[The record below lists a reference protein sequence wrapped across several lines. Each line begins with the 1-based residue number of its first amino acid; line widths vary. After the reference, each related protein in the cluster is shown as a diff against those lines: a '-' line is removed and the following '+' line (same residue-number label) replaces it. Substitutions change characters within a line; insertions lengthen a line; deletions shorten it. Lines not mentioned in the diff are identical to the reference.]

1 MRVKFILPALLEATD
16 PGFRPI
22 KYALFPP
29 LGLASLAGYLR
40 PDDDATL
47 EDEHVMALDLDDA
60 PDLVVMSV
68 YITSAKRA
76 YQIADHYRARGSH
89 VALGGLH
96 VSSLPDEAARHADTV
111 FVGPGEDTWPAFLDD
126 FRLRSPADRYVS
138 QGRSLVGAPPIRRD
152 LIDRRRYLCPNSIV
166 VSRGCPHHC
175 DFCYKDAFYR
185 GGISF
190 YTQAVDQALAEI
202 DRMPGKHV
210 YFLDDHLLGDPRFAR
225 ALFDG
230 MRGMGRVFQGAST
243 VDAILRSDLI
253 EHAAVAGMRSVF
265 VGLETINEENLRLHA
280 KRQNLARDYDEVIRR
295 VHDLGIMINA
305 SFVFGLDDDGPDVFD
320 RTVDWA
326 VSRSIETATFHIMT
340 PYPGTALHERVAA
353 EGRITDVDWDH
364 YDTRH
369 VVYRPLGMA
378 PRTLL
383 DGYHR
388 AYHDF
393 YAWRSIVR
401 GAFGQATMHRTAR
414 HLAYAGG
421 WKRFEPLWDAI
432 IRSRR
437 VSAMLP
443 LLEATLDAFGR
454 ARRGDARSEHPGA
467 REDRSRV
474 EQVAIGGAERV
485 GVTDPDAG
493 IEQPRD
499 GRVGTRY
506 RGSDAAPG
514 GGGAQD
520 RHRDTERIGIRRH
533 RGVVQPSAW
542 LGDLAA
548 RPADSRILTV
558 DGDDEAGGLR
568 QHGVVREV
576 GRPFDARPAERQ
588 ASGVGDIS

>member
-1 MRVKFILPALLEATD
+1 MKVKFILPALLEATD

-40 PDDDATL
+40 PDDEASLD
-47 EDEHVMALDLDDA
+47 DEHVMPLDLDDA

-76 YQIADHYRARGSH
+76 YQLADHYRRRGSH

-111 FVGPGEDTWPAFLDD
+111 FIGPGEDTWPTFLDD
-126 FRLRSPADRYVS
+126 FRRGSPANRYVS
-138 QGRSLVGAPPIRRD
+138 KRRSLVDVPPIRRD

-190 YTQAVDQALAEI
+190 YTQAVDGALAEI
-202 DRMPGKHV
+202 ERMPGKHV
-210 YFLDDHLLGDPRFAR
+210 YFLDDHLLGNPRFAR

-253 EHAAVAGMRSVF
+253 EHAAAAGMRSVF

-320 RTVDWA
+320 RTVSWA

-340 PYPGTALHERVAA
+340 PYPGTALHDRVSA
-353 EGRITDVDWDH
+353 EGRITDLAWDH

-369 VVYRPLGMA
+369 VVYRPLGMTPA
-378 PRTLL
+378 ELL
-383 DGYHR
+383 EGYHR
-388 AYHDF
+388 AYRDF
-393 YAWRSIVR
+393 YTWGSIFS
-401 GAFGQATMHRTAR
+401 GAFGQSTVHRTMR

-421 WKRFEPLWDAI
+421 WKRLEPLWDAI
-432 IRSRR
+432 IRSRH

-454 ARRGDARSEHPGA
+454 ARGGRAGLDGQEVERSEHARA
-467 REDRSRV
+467 REDDARIEEVAVRGTERVRATDPDPGIEQAPDSRMWPRNSGADTAPRARSPEDLERD
-474 EQVAIGGAERV
+474 ADRV
-485 GVTDPDAG
+485 GV
-493 IEQPRD
+493 E
-499 GRVGTRY
+499 
-506 RGSDAAPG
+506 S
-514 GGGAQD
+514 
-520 RHRDTERIGIRRH
+520 HRR
-533 RGVVQPSAW
+533 VVQPATW

-548 RPADSRILTV
+548 RPADRGVLTV
-558 DGDDEAGGLR
+558 DRDDEP
-568 QHGVVREV
+568 
-576 GRPFDARPAERQ
+576 GRIGQ
-588 ASGVGDIS
+588 